1 MPRERSY
8 RLAARP
14 KEGKHQ
20 VLTFELNS
28 VAPEA
33 APPFDLGANS
43 SSLEYMAR
51 AQARYGDVYR
61 VYAPAANSYTYVAH
75 HPQAIKRI
83 LVSNHR
89 NYRKG
94 PGLGRVKI
102 LLGEGLM
109 TSEGESWRR
118 HRSMLQPFFQRNVVG
133 SFAEVLAAAN
143 ERFIAGIEAHRRRAE
158 LVDITAAT
166 SDVTLRVVLEVL
178 FGRDVESLWS
188 QFLSLMSDPVR
199 DARFAYRFR
208 SLEGSLRA
216 LIHAR
221 QAQNGDDAD
230 LLSMFLR
237 ARDKTTGSMLSEREL
252 IDELM
257 TMIVAGHETT
267 ASGLNLAWY
276 LMSQH
281 PEVESRVHAEVD
293 AVCRGEQPAMEHLA
307 NLTYTRRFVDEV
319 LRLYPPGW
327 LLSRRSIEP
336 DSLEGFELP
345 AGTTVLLPLFLV
357 HRDARFWQEP
367 EAFNPDRF
375 ASEPQP
381 AAYLPFAAGPR
392 HCIGEYMAVCEM
404 LLHIATVARGY
415 RLRCAPLPKL
425 ELHTEINLRTLNP
438 LLMQVAGR

>member
-1 MPRERSY
+1 MSEIDP
-8 RLAARP
+8 
-14 KEGKHQ
+14 
-20 VLTFELNS
+20 
-28 VAPEA
+28 PEA
-33 APPFDLGANS
+33 DPPFELGANS
-43 SSLEYMAR
+43 ASLQYMAQ
-51 AQARYGDVYR
+51 AQARYGDMYR
-61 VYAPAANSYTYVAH
+61 VYAPRTKLYTYVAH

-118 HRSMLQPFFQRNVVG
+118 HRSMLQPFFQRNVIS
-133 SFAEVLAAAN
+133 SFAAVLATVN
-143 ERFIAGIEAHRRRAE
+143 ERFIAQMEEKRRRQE

-166 SDVTLRVVLEVL
+166 SEVTLRVVLEVL
-178 FGRDVESLWS
+178 FGRDVESLWDP
-188 QFLSLMSDPVR
+188 FVSLLNDPVR

-208 SLEGSLRA
+208 LLEGSLRT

-221 QAQNGDDAD
+221 QARDSDSTD

-237 ARDKTTGSMLSEREL
+237 ARAKTTGAMLDEREL
-252 IDELM
+252 LDELM

-293 AVCRGEQPAMEHLA
+293 SVCRGKQPGMEHLA
-307 NLTYTRRFVDEV
+307 DLTYTRRFVDEV

-327 LLSRRSIEP
+327 LLSRQSIEA
-336 DSLEGFELP
+336 DSLEGFQLP
-345 AGTTVLLPLFLV
+345 ANTTVLVPLFLV

-367 EAFNPDRF
+367 EAFRPDRF
-375 ASEPQP
+375 ALQPQP

-392 HCIGEYMAVCEM
+392 HCIGEHMALCEM
-404 LLHIATVARGY
+404 LMHIASVARVH

-438 LLMQVAGR
+438 LLMQVVGR